1 MAKAPKTPAKKTPAP
16 RKAAAPKAKA
26 PRAAGAHKQGAGA
39 GTGPKGPKRAGAG
52 DRGRAP
58 AAKTE
63 AIAAPP
69 RLTAEVITIPHN
81 LIAPSP
87 LNPRKSVRE
96 GYIEELA
103 ESLLAKGQLQ
113 NISVRKIDP
122 AYVTESPTS
131 KAKAKAPGR
140 KARTAPEPGS
150 GAEPRQETAKYQI
163 IYGEQRWTALSLLIK
178 RGDLPADT
186 PVLARILPVDDA
198 EHIELAILENQAR
211 EDVHPLEQ
219 AEAYARLAEIRR
231 AQTGDETAA
240 TRVIAERT
248 GQTMRNVQFY
258 LQCATNLSPKV
269 KEAWRSGVVR
279 SRKIAI
285 ELARW
290 PHDIQDDICE
300 EIEDTTD
307 PAELRRWIEMDAPPV
322 TAAKFDLEAYAAAGG
337 VIVPGEDGEPDRL
350 ANKGLAAK
358 LQREWAEAEAK
369 RLKDKHGCGLP
380 TAEVNYSYALT
391 DGWQKAP
398 KGTDMKLCAVRWFCD
413 ARRLETGF
421 LAPAFSPAA
430 AAKASA
436 KAKAPDA
443 AEAVQ
448 PLARRNWIAGAAAR
462 TVAVRENVRASTSA
476 ALAVALMAILPK
488 DGWFTPLC
496 AIRAEAPTGDA
507 SETSKLAGGILVR
520 GALKG
525 LPGFTEEGQID
536 GDNPFLAMHSLMA
549 LPEDELLAVFR
560 AAIAALCVDGHASA
574 RPGAKGEAQ
583 VLFPKDP
590 DAVHGLCTGDWLKG
604 YTTDQLMALAY
615 DSGAVAPMNGA
626 GKSLSANKSYLVSTL
641 PEYIPPDYV
650 PPEARFL
657 HEQGAEEA
665 AARMLAAGPEGG
677 KG

>member
-1 MAKAPKTPAKKTPAP
+1 MAKASKKTPAP
-16 RKAAAPKAKA
+16 KKPAAAPKAIVA
-26 PRAAGAHKQGAGA
+26 PPRAKAEAAQ
-39 GTGPKGPKRAGAG
+39 KRAK
-52 DRGRAP
+52 RAM
-58 AAKTE
+58 AKPE
-63 AIAAPP
+63 AIAASP

-113 NISVRKIDP
+113 NISVRLMP
-122 AYVTESPTS
+122 SPLRTS
-131 KAKAKAPGR
+131 KGKSKLPPI
-140 KARTAPEPGS
+140 TE
-150 GAEPRQETAKYQI
+150 QYQI
-163 IYGEQRWTALSLLIK
+163 IYGEQRWTALKLLID

-269 KEAWRSGVVR
+269 KEAWRSGLVR

-290 PHDIQDDICE
+290 PHDIQDDFAE
-300 EIEDTTD
+300 ELEDTTD
-307 PAELRRWIEMDAPPV
+307 PAELRRWIESDAPPV
-322 TAAKFDLEAYAAAGG
+322 SAAKFDLEAYAAAGG
-337 VIVPGEDGEPDRL
+337 VIVPGEDGQPDRL

-358 LQREWAEAEAK
+358 LQREWAEAEVK
-369 RLKDKHGCGLP
+369 RLKDKFGCGLP
-380 TAEVNYSYALT
+380 TVEVNYSYALT

-430 AAKASA
+430 AAKAEA
-436 KAKAPDA
+436 KAKGGSE
-443 AEAVQ
+443 AEGVQ
-448 PLARRNWIAGAAAR
+448 PLSRRNWIAGAAAR
-462 TVAVRENVRASTSA
+462 TTAVRDAVANNLNY
-476 ALAVALMAILPK
+476 ALAAALMAILPK

-496 AIRAEAPTGDA
+496 AIRTDAPTGDA
-507 SETSKLAGGILVR
+507 AETAKLAGGIKVP
-520 GALKG
+520 AILKG
-525 LPGFTEEGQID
+525 LPGFTEEGEID
-536 GDNPFLAMHSLMA
+536 GGDDGMVETAMTS
-549 LPEDELLAVFR
+549 LLALTPAELAGVFSQ
-560 AAIAALCVDGHASA
+560 AVAALCVDGYATA
-574 RPGAKGEAQ
+574 RPGAKGE
-583 VLFPKDP
+583 VLTILGEPAP
-590 DAVHGLCTGDWLKG
+590 EALHGLCTAEWLKG
-604 YTTDQLMALAY
+604 YTMPQLHGIARDSAAAAEMEAASVPLA
-615 DSGAVAPMNGA
+615 
-626 GKSLSANKSYLVSTL
+626 ANKAFLVSTL
-641 PEYIPPDYV
+641 PGYVPAKYV
-650 PPEARFL
+650 PPEARVL
-657 HEQGAEEA
+657 NAHQAEQAVA
-665 AARMLAAGPEGG
+665 SMLARGAA
-677 KG
+677 